1 MINLFCLQLKFIF
14 ENMFSH
20 SDENKGKHVF
30 KSLLDKDSALGKSWK
45 ISLEQEGGA
54 GMRWPTERKE
64 LKRHLRESEARRN
77 SLLSQVCRPEVARM
91 TSVYS
96 RIFAEPIMAI
106 SPLDWKA
113 PFPHRQAEVE
123 CHLFLGLATN

>member
-1 MINLFCLQLKFIF
+1 
-14 ENMFSH
+14 MFSH

-30 KSLLDKDSALGKSWK
+30 KSLLEEDSALGKSWK
-45 ISLEQEGGA
+45 ISSEQEGGVGNEMA
-54 GMRWPTERKE
+54 HLEKGTEGV
-64 LKRHLRESEARRN
+64 SEARRN
-77 SLLSQVCRPEVARM
+77 SLLSQACRPEVARM

-123 CHLFLGLATN
+123 CHLLLGLATN